1 MLAGLDHQ
9 PALLE
14 GNGTQ
19 GAGSWLAPDLAID
32 EAADPPMREGRAL
45 FARLLGRRSGDHG
58 RRAAQIPALQISAV
72 REQRA
77 RPLAQVRR
85 QLVAAVAQGLVGIQL
100 GCTRRDLR
108 QPQRRKLQRPLPT
121 LRAHLVRGQVPAQ
134 LMRSEGQDEGRLAAL
149 PCLDEPPGV
158 RQQISQEKKYRP
170 FPGEAGRAAAQQR
183 DGASSDV
190 RRERRERDVP
200 RAPQARHRLRR
211 ELDRQLLRLAM
222 HVAEQGLR
230 L

>member
-1 MLAGLDHQ
+1 MRQ
-9 PALLE
+9 IPV
-14 GNGTQ
+14 
-19 GAGSWLAPDLAID
+19 GAGPPIAFGRNRQDLAQYVYGKRIG
-32 EAADPPMREGRAL
+32 AQSRPRQIKRETDFL
-45 FARLLGRRSGDHG
+45 
-58 RRAAQIPALQISAV
+58 AAQIPALQISAV

-134 LMRSEGQDEGRLAAL
+134 LVRSEGQDEGRLAAL